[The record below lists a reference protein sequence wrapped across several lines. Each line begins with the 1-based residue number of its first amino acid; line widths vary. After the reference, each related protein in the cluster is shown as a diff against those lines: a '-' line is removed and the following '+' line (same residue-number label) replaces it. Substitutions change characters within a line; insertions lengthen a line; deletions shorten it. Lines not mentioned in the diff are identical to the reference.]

1 MLFVREQII
10 GLYYLLIGI
19 VILFLFPLILK
30 VANVDDMPGGHV
42 QIDTL
47 LHDSVF
53 IAPSQKDIRN
63 RPIVIRKAQLPKVLD
78 LNRADSSE
86 LVSVRGI
93 GPYYASKII
102 GYRKKLGGYF
112 DVRQLRE
119 LNLAHLNIDSL
130 GVDVVADKELIVK
143 RYVGECDFKT
153 LLSHPYFDYETLQ
166 LVFDFKRGLP
176 EGDTLTI
183 KKLSAAGILRST
195 QTLKLSYYFY

>member
-19 VILFLFPLILK
+19 LILFLFPLLLK
-30 VANVDDMPGGHV
+30 VANVDNVQVGYV

-47 LHDSVF
+47 LHDSLFLV
-53 IAPSQKDIRN
+53 PSPKEIRN
-63 RPIVIRKAQLPKVLD
+63 KPIVIRKAQLPKVLD

-93 GPYYASKII
+93 GPYYAARIVD
-102 GYRKKLGGYF
+102 YRKRLGGYF
-112 DVRQLRE
+112 DVRQLKE
-119 LNLAHLNIDSL
+119 LNLALLNIDSL
-130 GVDVVADKELIVK
+130 GVDVVADKALIVK

-153 LLSHPYFDYETLQ
+153 LLRHPYFDYETLQ
-166 LVFDFKRGLP
+166 LVFDYKRGLP
-176 EGDTLTI
+176 KDDTLTI

-195 QTLKLSYYFY
+195 QALKLSYYFY